1 MLGLLAAGADPVGLL
16 IWGTIGNLL
25 GGMFNY
31 WIGTKGKEEW
41 IEKYAKVKPQD
52 LHKGLRYVR
61 KYGAWAGLLAWQH
74 THGLDGLSSHQP
86 LLFRV
91 HDCLGKIHP
100 LRSDRQLLRLILATR
115 PGKLQIQCAPNGG
128 R

>member
-1 MLGLLAAGADPVGLL
+1 MTEITDFLIAHGVLGMFIAAFLAGTFLPFASEVVLLGLLAAGADPVGLL

-52 LHKGLRYVR
+52 LHKGLRHVR
-61 KYGAWAGLLAWQH
+61 KYGAWAGLLAWV
-74 THGLDGLSSHQP
+74 P
-86 LLFRV
+86 I
-91 HDCLGKIHP
+91 LGSI
-100 LRSDRQLLRLILATR
+100 LTDR
-115 PGKLQIQCAPNGG
+115 KSVV
-128 R
+128 